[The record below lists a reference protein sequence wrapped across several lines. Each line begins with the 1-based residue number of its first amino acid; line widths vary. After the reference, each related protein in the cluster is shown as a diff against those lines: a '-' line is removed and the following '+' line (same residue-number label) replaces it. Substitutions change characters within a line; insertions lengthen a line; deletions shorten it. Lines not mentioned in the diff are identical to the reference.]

1 MSHDDILFSMKKT
14 TRLQPS
20 RFFQQISNG
29 MYMPNGTH
37 L

>member
-1 MSHDDILFSMKKT
+1 MRHPFFYEKNDK
-14 TRLQPS
+14 LQPS
-20 RFFQQISNG
+20 RLPQQISYV

>member
-20 RFFQQISNG
+20 RLPQQISYV
-29 MYMPNGTH
+29 MYMPNGKH